1 MKSKDSGGHW
11 RNLLAECKPEP
22 DCASAGAFHSHVE
35 LTCRLRA
42 ELVAPKLSSVTTMVA
57 FIRPVRLCPRLRDYS
72 RFKITVSGEPKFASF
87 FLHLSDE
94 QLRKRIDDVLNSLK
108 EHPDNGDLVE
118 RALWPDAYRKLAL
131 DNLFRIEV
139 GRGQRMTYAI
149 RIVGDDL
156 DVDVIEFFRTH
167 KEYARRFHY

>member
-1 MKSKDSGGHW
+1 
-11 RNLLAECKPEP
+11 
-22 DCASAGAFHSHVE
+22 
-35 LTCRLRA
+35 
-42 ELVAPKLSSVTTMVA
+42 MVA

-72 RFKITVSGEPKFASF
+72 RFKITVRGEPKFASF
-87 FLHLSDE
+87 FLHMSDE

-108 EHPDNGDLVE
+108 KHPDNGDLVE

-139 GRGQRMTYAI
+139 GRGRRMTYTI